1 MNNPKKIILYH
12 PATHHERFYSFYWI
26 PYSLLSIASMVSEK
40 YEVIIIDDNLKDNE
54 IDFLSITQNCLCV
67 GITSMT
73 GHQITGGLQFAE
85 SVKKSNPNIPIIWGG
100 PHPTI
105 LPDLTITHR
114 LVDIIVMSQGE
125 YAFLEIVNR
134 IENNESLSGIEGV
147 IYKDEGNIIHNTQAL
162 LKEKKELPLFPFH
175 LIDIKRYIRSDEKI
189 GTHILNYVSSQG
201 CPFECTFCSE
211 VALYDR
217 KWKSYGVDRIMSDIE
232 YLIKEGGANA
242 IKFYDA
248 NFFVNIST
256 VMRFASALVEKKY
269 GITWAASGHPK
280 TLNNLK
286 EEQWQLLN
294 QSKCTRL
301 LIGAESGSQEALN
314 IIKKEIS
321 PELVL
326 ELAGKCS
333 RFDVVGSFTFVVG
346 FPNCSDKDEIEKTL
360 DVASQIRAIDSRHD
374 VKIHFYAPYPGT
386 PLFDEAVKEGFKIPS
401 TLEQWAEFDYYTIE
415 TSWIDPKWEPII
427 HKFNSENSPYVHL

>member
-1 MNNPKKIILYH
+1 MPRKKIVLYH

-26 PYSLLSIASMVSEK
+26 PYSLLAIASMVSEK
-40 YEVIIIDDNLKDNE
+40 YEVIIIDDNLKDNK
-54 IDFLSITQNCLCV
+54 IDFKQITQDCLCV
-67 GITSMT
+67 GISSMT
-73 GHQITGGLQFAE
+73 GHQITGGLAFAANIRKHN
-85 SVKKSNPNIPIIWGG
+85 SKIPIIWGG

-105 LPDLTITHR
+105 LPELTIVNK
-114 LVDIIVMSQGE
+114 LVDIIVLGQGE
-125 YAFLEIVNR
+125 YAFYEIVNCL
-134 IENNESLSGIEGV
+134 EMNKSLLGIESV
-147 IYKDEGNIIHNTQAL
+147 IYKENGKITYNKQAT
-162 LKEKKELPLFPFH
+162 LKDKRELPMFPFP
-175 LIDIKRYIRSDEKI
+175 LIDIKKYIRSDEKI
-189 GTHILNYVSSQG
+189 GTDILNYVSSQG

-217 KWKSYGVDRIMSDIE
+217 KWKSYGVDRIMKDIE
-232 YLIKEGGANA
+232 YLIEKGGANA

-256 VMRFASALVEKKY
+256 VMRFAEELIDKNY

-286 EEQWQLLN
+286 NDQWELLN
-294 QSKCTRL
+294 RSKCTRL

-321 PELVL
+321 PKLVL

-333 RFDVVGSFTFVVG
+333 KFDVVGSFTFVVG
-346 FPNCSDKDEIEKTL
+346 FPNCNDVNEIEKTL

-386 PLFDEAVKEGFKIPS
+386 PLFEQAIKAGFKIPT

-415 TSWIDPKWEPII
+415 TPWVDSKWEPIV